1 MPGVRAIMLQV
12 TQIFVKLQFRLQY
25 SSQKLNRA
33 HVSGVENMNIHED
46 YECDNPVSLRSDVE
60 DDFEQTMALI
70 DMDIEEVQITVEH
83 SLEEVCS

>member
-1 MPGVRAIMLQV
+1 
-12 TQIFVKLQFRLQY
+12 
-25 SSQKLNRA
+25 
-33 HVSGVENMNIHED
+33 MNIHED